1 MVEKSKYIWID
12 GKFVNWDDAKIHVLT
27 HSFQYGLAAFEGIR
41 AYQTANGKGAIFRL
55 NDHIKRLFNSCH
67 ITLIKVP
74 YTMEKITDACI
85 ETLKINDLKEG
96 YIRPVIYIGDGVMGV
111 HPGKNPI
118 RGIIAAW
125 KWGRYLGE
133 DALTK
138 GIRAKISSF
147 NRYFVN
153 NIMTKAKLTGNYLSG
168 ILAKQEA
175 VSLGFE
181 EAIML
186 DTEGYVAEGTGENIF
201 IVRNGKLKT
210 TSLTS
215 ILPGITRDTVMT
227 IAKDL
232 GCEVIEDR
240 FTRDELYIAEEV
252 FLTGTAA
259 EITPLIEVDGRLI
272 GNGEPGP
279 ITKKLQDVF
288 FSIVKG
294 KNKKYSEWLTYLE

>member
-1 MVEKSKYIWID
+1 MVEKSKYIWMD

-125 KWGRYLGE
+125 RWGRYLGE

-153 NIMTKAKLTGNYLSG
+153 NIMTKAKLTGNYLNG

-210 TSLTS
+210 TPLTS

-240 FTRDELYIAEEV
+240 FTRDELYIAEEA

-259 EITPLIEVDGRLI
+259 EITPLSEVDGRLI
-272 GNGEPGP
+272 GNGKPGP

-288 FSIVKG
+288 FGIVKG
-294 KNKKYSEWLTYLE
+294 KNKKYSKWLTYL